1 MNFLTPGMRLMLLG
15 TFFFSLGSLFVKLAG
30 TRLPTMEIL
39 FVRGVVGVGMCMV
52 MLRKSGAGMFGKRK
66 VLLAARGL
74 LGFGAMF
81 ADFYAIVHLPLADAL
96 VLIFTH
102 PVTVALLAWLLMGE
116 TLSKGGMIAILTSVT
131 GVALVC
137 RPDFLF
143 GSGSPDL
150 DTWGLLAALL
160 SVFLTSWA
168 ILAVRVLAKTERP
181 AVVMLYPPV
190 AIALLSPLFA
200 DGWVAP
206 TPAEWGVLIGVGLFM
221 NTGQFFMT
229 KGYAIESAARI
240 SGMATLEIVFGL
252 MWGMMFLGEMPD
264 LWTIGGGMLIVFG
277 ILLLGRSGV
286 RERLREREAGR
297 A

>member
-1 MNFLTPGMRLMLLG
+1 MNFLTPGMRFMLLG
-15 TFFFSLGSLFVKLAG
+15 TFFFSFGSLFVKLAG
-30 TRLPTMEIL
+30 SRLPAMEIL
-39 FVRGVVGVGMCMV
+39 FVRGVIGVGLCLF
-52 MLRKSGAGMFGKRK
+52 MLRKSGVGMFGRRK

-96 VLIFTH
+96 VLLFSH

-116 TLSKGGMIAILTSVT
+116 TLSKGGMVAILTSVA
-131 GVALVC
+131 GVTLVC

-143 GSGSPDL
+143 GTGSPDL

-181 AVVMLYPPV
+181 VVVMLYPPI
-190 AIALLSPLFA
+190 AIALLSPFFA
-200 DGWVAP
+200 EGWVMP
-206 TPAEWGVLIGVGLFM
+206 TVSEWWVLCGVGLFM
-221 NTGQFFMT
+221 NVGQFFMT

-240 SGMATLEIVFGL
+240 SGMATLEIVFAIIWSL
-252 MWGMMFLGEMPD
+252 MFLGEIPD
-264 LWTIGGGMLIVFG
+264 LWTLGGGALIVSG

-286 RERLREREAGR
+286 RERLRESA
-297 A
+297 AKAA

>member
-1 MNFLTPGMRLMLLG
+1 MNFLTPGMRFMLLG
-15 TFFFSLGSLFVKLAG
+15 TFFFSFGSLFVKLAG
-30 TRLPTMEIL
+30 SRLPTMEIL
-39 FVRGVVGVGMCMV
+39 FFRGLIGVVLCLI
-52 MLRKSGAGMFGKRK
+52 MLRKSGVGMFGKRK
-66 VLLAARGL
+66 FLLAARGL

-96 VLIFTH
+96 VLIFSH

-116 TLSKGGMIAILTSVT
+116 TMSRGGVAAILTSVA

-150 DTWGLLAALL
+150 NTWGLLAALL

-181 AVVMLYPPV
+181 AVVMLYPPI
-190 AIALLSPLFA
+190 AISLLSPLFA
-200 DGWVAP
+200 DGWVVP
-206 TPAEWGVLIGVGLFM
+206 TLAEWGVLCGVGLFM
-221 NTGQFFMT
+221 NLGQFFMT

-240 SGMATLEIVFGL
+240 SGVSTLEIVFAA
-252 MWGMMFLGEMPD
+252 MWGMMFLGEIPD
-264 LWTIGGGMLIVFG
+264 MWTIGGGALIVFG
-277 ILLLGRSGV
+277 ILLLGRSGMK
-286 RERLREREAGR
+286 ERQREREA

>member
-39 FVRGVVGVGMCMV
+39 FVRGVVGVGMCLV
-52 MLRKSGAGMFGKRK
+52 MLRKSGAGMLGKRK

-81 ADFYAIVHLPLADAL
+81 ADFYALVHLPLADAL

-116 TLSKGGMIAILTSVT
+116 TLSRGGMVAILTSVT

-143 GSGSPDL
+143 GAGSPDL

-206 TPAEWGVLIGVGLFM
+206 TLSEWGVLIGVGLFM

-240 SGMATLEIVFGL
+240 SGVATLEIVFGL

-286 RERLREREAGR
+286 RERLRERQAGR